1 MGDIISLSTLAKE
14 AKEKSLSEQETL
26 KLQGLKEVNLN
37 VKNPQTAGF
46 MMFSFDQEGNT
57 MVTAEGQIDPAD
69 CCMALDRVKY
79 QIMMDVGGNNE

>member
-1 MGDIISLSTLAKE
+1 MGDIISLNKLAKE
-14 AKEKSLSEQETL
+14 AKEKSLSEQEEL

-37 VKNPQTAGF
+37 VKNSQTAGF

-57 MVTAEGQIDPAD
+57 IVTAAGQIDPAD

>member
-1 MGDIISLSTLAKE
+1 MGDIISLNKLAKE
-14 AKEKSLSEQETL
+14 AKEKSLSEQEEL

-37 VKNPQTAGF
+37 VKNSQTAGF

-57 MVTAEGQIDPAD
+57 MVTAAGQIDPAD

-79 QIMMDVGGNNE
+79 QIMMDVGGHNE

>member
-1 MGDIISLSTLAKE
+1 MGDIISLNKLAKE
-14 AKEKSLSEQETL
+14 AKEKSLSEQEEL

-37 VKNPQTAGF
+37 VKNSQTAGF

-57 MVTAEGQIDPAD
+57 MVTAAGQIDPAD